1 MCVWNLLAPIL
12 CHFSRGEDFFSRLG
26 ASSGPFL
33 HLTGGEMDLH
43 SAGVKSK
50 HLFKLKKNSKQG
62 FGCTWNETKAGAR
75 LSQ

>member
-1 MCVWNLLAPIL
+1 MCVCETCLHLFCATFPEERI
-12 CHFSRGEDFFSRLG
+12 FFPSRGIVGTLSAPD
-26 ASSGPFL
+26 
-33 HLTGGEMDLH
+33 GGEMDLH

-50 HLFKLKKNSKQG
+50 HLLKPKKNSKQG